1 MQAKYW
7 LFVDCSLAAAPL
19 YRKLSLFGSRLLQ
32 NRHNAVVRSFASTV
46 CSTYK
51 IIFTPCVS
59 FNAASC
65 SCSSLICPGLF
76 FSTEI
81 IKQGM
86 SFFNK
91 EVFTPFIS
99 VYFSSKD
106 SSVTRNRET
115 VNEKRSSLS
124 SSNFFVPSI
133 HILPPKPILLQL

>member
-7 LFVDCSLAAAPL
+7 WFVDCCSLVAVPR

-51 IIFTPCVS
+51 IIFTPCIS

-91 EVFTPFIS
+91 EVFIPFIS
-99 VYFSSKD
+99 EYFSSKD
-106 SSVTRNRET
+106 AAVTRKRET
-115 VNEKRSSLS
+115 L
-124 SSNFFVPSI
+124 I
-133 HILPPKPILLQL
+133 